1 MSPMGEVAQKAK
13 TRLSAMVSWA
23 RPVLMTW
30 AWSCLRSLMLLHLV
44 SSIERDGCV
53 NMNLLMDVDEGRA
66 QTHGGCWCI
75 SIFSSF

>member
-1 MSPMGEVAQKAK
+1 MSPEGEVAQKAR

-44 SSIERDGCV
+44 SSVERDGCV
-53 NMNLLMDVDEGRA
+53 DMNLDMDGEEGKA
-66 QTHGGCWCI
+66 QTYGGWCI
-75 SIFSSF
+75 SNF